1 MVELGVM
8 EKVVAEDYDTTA
20 SNSSPAVGAA
30 ALIER
35 HKGTL
40 LFKMPCRHHS
50 IDLHGKNISPVVSGR
65 RSQGPGDPLFLRYAR
80 EWPDFY
86 QNIDY
91 TNLKKF
97 DERPY
102 IGTFLHEVLVEV
114 RMWARHAVTTM
125 TFSKG
130 TFRNLL
136 HLIVVY
142 LDGEPPRFNFK
153 FSKPETI
160 DNARFGQRANLYLTM
175 ELLSPQL
182 PFLTPAHQQEVTNMA
197 LICSLFYGP
206 DFLKSPLLAHA
217 SFNDLTSIK
226 RYRQLFSFMPEGH
239 CLKEAARVALNTC
252 ERHLDYLSPPHITW
266 SLVND
271 DFTVEERQVLATAL
285 LARLEERVL
294 DLPPN
299 RPVYPG
305 PAFPWD
311 NRFWPVDGSLPALDQ
326 FVSLE
331 SFLVF
336 NILQNTNEEIQE
348 LLQVSYF
355 TPIYHNLV

>member
-1 MVELGVM
+1 MCAPSMENQTGRETAETAVAAVVELGVM

-50 IDLHGKNISPVVSGR
+50 IDLHGKNISPVLSGR

-142 LDGEPPRFNFK
+142 LDVEPPRFNFK

-175 ELLSPQL
+175 ELLSPSC
-182 PFLTPAHQQEVTNMA
+182 PSS
-197 LICSLFYGP
+197 C
-206 DFLKSPLLAHA
+206 
-217 SFNDLTSIK
+217 
-226 RYRQLFSFMPEGH
+226 
-239 CLKEAARVALNTC
+239 
-252 ERHLDYLSPPHITW
+252 PPP
-266 SLVND
+266 SKK
-271 DFTVEERQVLATAL
+271 
-285 LARLEERVL
+285 
-294 DLPPN
+294 
-299 RPVYPG
+299 
-305 PAFPWD
+305 
-311 NRFWPVDGSLPALDQ
+311 
-326 FVSLE
+326 
-331 SFLVF
+331 
-336 NILQNTNEEIQE
+336 
-348 LLQVSYF
+348 
-355 TPIYHNLV
+355 